1 MTQDMRSEEQV
12 RPAGTEDLLGQ
23 GDRDEH
29 YDDRNYDDRLT
40 DDERAER
47 AVDEGRFGGGPDVRA
62 YEQTDDHD
70 AFDGDGELQ
79 ESVRMADEGGP
90 VGPAPPADTPDTPDT
105 PDPTA
110 SATQADSGI
119 EDATLFDGHDAEDL
133 RARWM
138 QVQASFV
145 DEPRSAVQQADQLVA
160 EVMQTMAAMLAS
172 TKQGLEGQWQRE
184 GTADTEDLRQAL
196 RQYRSFFDKLLHA

>member
-1 MTQDMRSEEQV
+1 MRSEEQV

-23 GDRDEH
+23 SDRDEH
-29 YDDRNYDDRLT
+29 YDDRHYEDRLT
-40 DDERAER
+40 DNERAER
-47 AVDEGRFGGGPDVRA
+47 AVDEGRFGGGPDVRT

-70 AFDGDGELQ
+70 AFDGDGELP

-90 VGPAPPADTPDTPDT
+90 VDPAPPADTPDT
-105 PDPTA
+105 TA

-119 EDATLFDGHDAEDL
+119 EDATLFGRNDAEDL
-133 RARWM
+133 QARWM

-160 EVMQTMAAMLAS
+160 EVMQAMAATLAS

-196 RQYRSFFDKLLHA
+196 RQYRTFFDKLLHA